1 MQDSKLKTIAEKWYV
16 KYPFLYYAV
25 VVVGVYV
32 VWKLIKI
39 IVKSSAKTDYYA
51 DLANDYFGLFYA
63 KIITVFL
70 SLFQVSH
77 RTGMATFGGTEPGTF
92 PFIALDND
100 GGIAIAYHCLGVT
113 VLVLYNIVLLL
124 LPGSIKSKLKYMLI
138 GSLAIIF
145 VNTIRIVVILFSYKY
160 LGSFITQINHSVLF
174 VILTY
179 SLLAYFHFM
188 YQKNELFT
196 LEGNTP
202 STLNNSN

>member
-1 MQDSKLKTIAEKWYV
+1 MQDFNLKNYAEKWYV

-32 VWKLIKI
+32 VWKLLKI
-39 IVKSSAKTDYYA
+39 IVKSFAQTDYYA
-51 DLANDYFGLFYA
+51 DMANDYFGLFYA
-63 KIITVFL
+63 KIITIFL
-70 SLFQVSH
+70 SLFHVTY

-113 VLVLYNIVLLL
+113 VLVLYNVVLLL

-138 GSLAIIF
+138 GSLAIILI
-145 VNTIRIVVILFSYKY
+145 NTIRIAVILFSYKY
-160 LGSFITQINHSVLF
+160 LGSFITEINHSLLF

-179 SLLAYFHFM
+179 SILAYFHFM
-188 YQKNELFT
+188 YQKNELST
-196 LEGNTP
+196 LE
-202 STLNNSN
+202 SNS